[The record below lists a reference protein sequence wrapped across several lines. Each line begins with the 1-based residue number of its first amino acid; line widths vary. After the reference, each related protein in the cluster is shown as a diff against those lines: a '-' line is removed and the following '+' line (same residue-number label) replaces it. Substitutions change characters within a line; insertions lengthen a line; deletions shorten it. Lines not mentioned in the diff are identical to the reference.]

1 MKKIE
6 LKEKMIEKNMIKMT
20 SGEDWFLN
28 NPFGI
33 DYPCFIKGNY
43 EIMDLENLKGDYEII
58 SWIIE
63 GQGQEVEGVIYYF
76 QVPVLKQV

>member
-20 SGEDWFLN
+20 N
-28 NPFGI
+28 
-33 DYPCFIKGNY
+33 FIKGN
-43 EIMDLENLKGDYEII
+43 YEII

-63 GQGQEVEGVIYYF
+63 GEGQEVEGVIYYF

>member
-20 SGEDWFLN
+20 NGESWFLD
-28 NPFGI
+28 NPFEI
-33 DYPCFIKGNY
+33 DYPCYVKGSYEVMDFENLKGNY
-43 EIMDLENLKGDYEII
+43 EII
-58 SWIIE
+58 SYMFE
-63 GQGQEVEGVIYYF
+63 GKRQEVEGVIYYF

>member
-6 LKEKMIEKNMIKMT
+6 LKEKMIEKNIVTM
-20 SGEDWFLN
+20 SNEESWFLD
-28 NPFGI
+28 NPFEV
-33 DYPCFIKGNY
+33 DYPCYVKGSY
-43 EIMDLENLKGDYEII
+43 EVMDFENLKGSYEII

-63 GQGQEVEGVIYYF
+63 GEGQEVEGVIYYF

>member
-20 SGEDWFLN
+20 NGEDWFLN

-43 EIMDLENLKGDYEII
+43 EIVNFENLKRDYEII

>member
-1 MKKIE
+1 MKKVE
-6 LKEKMIEKNMIKMT
+6 LKETMLDKNTIKM
-20 SGEDWFLN
+20 SNGEEWFLD

-43 EIMDLENLKGDYEII
+43 EII

-63 GQGQEVEGVIYYF
+63 GEGQEVDGIIYYF